1 MTTKEMTTK
10 KITTKEKILAALT
23 ATTSFVSGE
32 ALSQQCG
39 ISRTAVWKQIQRLQ
53 EAGYRI
59 EGQRR
64 LGYRLLNGADV
75 LNQQEIMRALPE
87 GLFGVTGQIVCYEEI
102 DSTNLEARR
111 LILQGKGQGTVIVAE
126 RQTAGRGRL
135 GRHWESPSGTGIWFS
150 VILEPGVSLQQTS
163 QYSFVMAVAV
173 AEGIRQATGLEAQVK
188 WPNDVLLGG
197 KKVCG
202 ILLELVAEMSQVQQ
216 LIAGIGINA
225 NQQLADF
232 PEDVQRKATSLAIA
246 AGHPVQRTKILC
258 AVLQKIEENCLLLE
272 RQGFDALREKW
283 MALSCVIGR
292 DVQVVRQGAA
302 VLTGRAVGLGAD
314 GSLQVQTDQGVQSV
328 LAGDVSLRA
337 ADGSYCLL

>member
-1 MTTKEMTTK
+1 MTTR
-10 KITTKEKILAALT
+10 EKILAALT

-39 ISRTAVWKQIQRLQ
+39 VSRTAVWKQIQKLQ
-53 EAGYRI
+53 EAGYQI

-75 LNQQEIMRALPE
+75 LNQEEIGRALPD
-87 GLFGVTGQIVCYEEI
+87 GFFGSTQIFCYEEL

-111 LILQGKGQGTVIVAE
+111 LILQGHGQGTVIVAE

-135 GRHWESPSGTGIWFS
+135 GRPWESPSGTGIWFS

-163 QYSFVMAVAV
+163 SYSFVMAVAV

-188 WPNDVLLGG
+188 WPNDVLLQG

-202 ILLELVAEMSQVQQ
+202 ILLELVAEMSQVHQ

-225 NQQLADF
+225 NQQLTDF
-232 PEDVQRKATSLAIA
+232 PEEVRQKAISLAVA
-246 AGHPVQRTKILC
+246 AGHPVQRTSVLC
-258 AVLQKIEENCLLLE
+258 AVLQKIEENCVLLE
-272 RQGFDALREKW
+272 QQGFDAIREKW
-283 MALSCVIGR
+283 LSLSCVIGKE
-292 DVQVVRQGAA
+292 VQIVRQGDAI
-302 VLTGRAVGLGAD
+302 LTGTAVGLGSD
-314 GSLQVQTDQGVQSV
+314 GSLQVQTAQGIEQVV
-328 LAGDVSLRA
+328 AGDVSLRA
-337 ADGSYCLL
+337 VDGSYFLL